1 MNIQPIIDVFD
12 LITGHGW
19 VELPEAYGGRVF
31 ALAKGAGHRYIKRVP
46 KPGGGY
52 RYFYKVGHGG
62 TVANADHF
70 VEGAAFQHEGGHFH
84 VTKADGDKLTIRH
97 DETGE
102 TKTITKAQ
110 LREKLTAHHG
120 KALEE
125 HRAKTAASGAARV
138 VREKPVRAPGHGD
151 RTVVFF
157 ADKGGQPKDH
167 AAKWRVVEASDLH
180 ASHLP
185 SSGFKANPNYPE
197 GVQERVYHSDK
208 AEQNKVLGNA
218 DRFRAEIVH
227 NTNPDAVNGAPV
239 ITEDGVVLGGN
250 SRTMTMQHLYNT
262 GRGDKV
268 KGHLLA
274 NAHQFGV
281 DKRDIEAM
289 KEPILVREIT
299 GVRADETSKGELKQL
314 VRQANESF
322 TQGMDP
328 RADQVARALKL
339 SDDAVVSLASSLG
352 ADETV
357 SDFLSKNTAPTK
369 AFIEE
374 LRQSGAIDRRN
385 ESQYIRRDGS
395 LNEDGRTYVNRL
407 FVGKLVPDPHLLS
420 EIPASTMN
428 ALARSAPYILGA
440 KGAGREYDITHDLR
454 SALHAMVEMDIHGS
468 KDINEHLRQH
478 TINVDGKSVIGDL
491 DVATNPRA
499 KMLLDIVHGRGPAQL
514 SKVFREFNRR
524 AHESPEGQGSLFGG
538 GPDAMDTLRR
548 ALKTAV
554 EKGAQVFLGP
564 KGGKYADAA
573 HKVAWHP
580 DAKGG
585 EQSDWVGGD
594 SDDARK
600 ARNEKVAAA
609 LSAWKEAATGHVKAG
624 GDRKA
629 YQAHYDALHK
639 LGKALGLGT
648 GEDAVDG
655 AKRWLRAKGYR
666 PNLHNGKSGSTRA
679 AQGAL
684 AFA

>member
-1 MNIQPIIDVFD
+1 MTTLAPILD
-12 LITGHGW
+12 LLTPFLPGM
-19 VELPEAYGGRVF
+19 VELPEAYGARLY
-31 ALAKGAGHRYIKRVP
+31 ALAKGIGHKYIKRIP
-46 KPGGGY
+46 KSGGGY

-62 TVANADHF
+62 TVANSDHF
-70 VEGAAFQHEGGHFH
+70 VEGAAFQHDGGHFH
-84 VTKADGDKLTIRH
+84 IKGVDGDKLTIEH

-102 TKTITKAQ
+102 KKTVTKNE
-110 LREKLTAHHG
+110 LRGMLAKHHSSELAAHHSR
-120 KALEE
+120 KSA
-125 HRAKTAASGAARV
+125 TGAARMA
-138 VREKPVRAPGHGD
+138 REKQARPPGHGD

-157 ADKGGQPKDH
+157 ADKSGQPRDH
-167 AAKWRVVEASDLH
+167 AAKWRVVEAADLH

-185 SSGFKANPNYPE
+185 SSGFKPNPNYPE

-239 ITEDGVVLGGN
+239 VTEDGVVLGGN

-262 GRGDKV
+262 GRGSKV
-268 KGHLLA
+268 KDHLLA

-281 DKRDIEAM
+281 DKRDIAAM

-299 GVRADETSKGELKQL
+299 GVHAGKTSKGELKQL

-339 SDDAVVSLASSLG
+339 SDDAVVSLASNLG

-357 SDFLSKNTAPTK
+357 ADFLSKNNPASR

-374 LRQSGAIDRRN
+374 LRQAGAIDRRN
-385 ESQYIRRDGS
+385 ESQYLRRDGS
-395 LNEDGRTYVNRL
+395 LNEDGRNYVSRL
-407 FVGKLVPDPHLLS
+407 FVGKLVPDPQLLGD
-420 EIPASTMN
+420 IPASTMN

-440 KGAGREYDITHDLR
+440 KGAGKEYDLTGDIR

-468 KDINEHLRQH
+468 KDIGEHLRQH
-478 TINVDGKSVIGDL
+478 TINVDGKSIVGEL
-491 DVATNPRA
+491 DVAKNPRA
-499 KMLLDIVHGRGPAQL
+499 RQMLDVLQGKGPAQL
-514 SKVFREFNRR
+514 AKVFREFNRR

-548 ALKTAV
+548 AMKTAI
-554 EKGAQVFLGP
+554 EKGSQVYIGP
-564 KGGKYADAA
+564 KGGKYADPD
-573 HKVAWHP
+573 HKITWHP
-580 DAKGG
+580 DTKGG

-594 SDDARK
+594 SDESRK
-600 ARNEKVAAA
+600 ARNAKVAAA
-609 LSAWKEAATGHVKAG
+609 LSAWKEAATGHGKAG

-666 PNLHNGKSGSTRA
+666 ANLHTGPSKAREAT
-679 AQGAL
+679 QGAL

>member
-1 MNIQPIIDVFD
+1 MSTFAPIIDLLTPF
-12 LITGHGW
+12 LPGM
-19 VELPEAYGGRVF
+19 VELPESYGARLY
-31 ALAKGAGHRYIKRVP
+31 ALAKGIGHKYIKRIP
-46 KPGGGY
+46 KSGGGY

-70 VEGAAFQHEGGHFH
+70 VEGAAFQHDGGHFH
-84 VTKADGDKLTIRH
+84 IKSVDGDKLTIEH

-102 TKTITKAQ
+102 KKTISKAQ

-120 KALEE
+120 KELDA
-125 HRAKTAASGAARV
+125 HRAKVAASGAARV
-138 VREKPVRAPGHGD
+138 VREKPQRHPGHGNH
-151 RTVVFF
+151 TVVFF
-157 ADKGGQPKDH
+157 ADKSGQPRDH
-167 AAKWRVVEASDLH
+167 AAKWRVVEADDIH

-185 SSGFKANPNYPE
+185 SSGFKKNANYPE

-218 DRFRAEIVH
+218 DRFRGEIVH

-268 KGHLLA
+268 KNHLLQE
-274 NAHQFGV
+274 AHQFGL
-281 DKRDIEAM
+281 DKREIAAM
-289 KEPILVREIT
+289 KRPILVREIS
-299 GVRADETSKGELKQL
+299 GVRADSSSKDELKTL

-339 SDDAVVSLASSLG
+339 SDDAVVSLASNLG

-357 SDFLSKNTAPTK
+357 ADFLSKNNPASR

-374 LRQSGAIDRRN
+374 LRQAGAIDRRN
-385 ESQYIRRDGS
+385 ESQYLRRDGS
-395 LNEDGRTYVNRL
+395 LNEDGRNYVSRL
-407 FVGKLVPDPHLLS
+407 FVGKLVPDPQLLGD
-420 EIPASTMN
+420 IPASTMN

-440 KGAGREYDITHDLR
+440 KGAGKEYDLTGDIR

-468 KDINEHLRQH
+468 KDIGEHLRQH
-478 TINVDGKSVIGDL
+478 TINVDGKSIVGEL
-491 DVATNPRA
+491 DVAKNPRA
-499 KMLLDIVHGRGPAQL
+499 RQMLDVLQGRGPAQL
-514 SKVFREFNRR
+514 AKVFREFNRR

-548 ALKTAV
+548 AMKTAI
-554 EKGAQVFLGP
+554 EKGAQVYIGP
-564 KGGKYADAA
+564 KGGKYADPE
-573 HKVAWHP
+573 HKVSWTP
-580 DAKGG
+580 DTKGG
-585 EQSDWVGGD
+585 EQSDWVGSD

-600 ARNEKVAAA
+600 ARNAKVAAA
-609 LSAWKEAATGHVKAG
+609 LTAWKEAATGHGKAG

-629 YQAHYDALHK
+629 YQAHYDALYK

-655 AKRWLRAKGYR
+655 AKRWLRAKGYKTEFKA
-666 PNLHNGKSGSTRA
+666 PSKA
-679 AQGAL
+679 APKAEQAAL
-684 AFA
+684 AL

>member
-1 MNIQPIIDVFD
+1 MLQPFINALVPF
-12 LITGHGW
+12 LPGM
-19 VELPEAYGGRVF
+19 VELPESYGARIF
-31 ALAKGAGHRYIKRVP
+31 ALAKGAGHRYIKRIP
-46 KPGGGY
+46 KAGGGY

-84 VTKADGDKLTIRH
+84 ITKTDGDKVTIRH

-102 TKTITKAQ
+102 SKTVTKSA
-110 LREKLTAHHG
+110 LREMLSAHHG
-120 KALEE
+120 EAIKAHSAKVKARESAGMARMARE
-125 HRAKTAASGAARV
+125 HVHR
-138 VREKPVRAPGHGD
+138 PHGHGSD
-151 RTVVFF
+151 TVVFF
-157 ADKGGQPKDH
+157 ADKSGQPRDH
-167 AAKWRVVEASDLH
+167 AARWRVVEADSIH

-185 SSGFKANPNYPE
+185 TSGFKENPNYPK

-218 DRFRAEIVH
+218 DRFRGEIVH

-239 ITEDGVVLGGN
+239 MTEDGVVLGGN

-262 GRGDKV
+262 ERGSKV
-268 KGHLLA
+268 KDHLLKE
-274 NAHQFGV
+274 AHQFGL
-281 DKRDIEAM
+281 DKKEIAAM
-289 KEPILVREIT
+289 RNPILVRELKGI
-299 GVRADETSKGELKQL
+299 RADETSKGELKTL

-369 AFIEE
+369 AFVEE

-385 ESQYIRRDGS
+385 ESQYLRRDGS
-395 LNEDGRTYVNRL
+395 LNEDGRNYVARL
-407 FVGKLVPDPHLLS
+407 FVGKLVPDPQLLGD
-420 EIPASTMN
+420 IPTSTMN

-440 KGAGREYDITHDLR
+440 KGAGREYDITGDLR

-468 KDINEHLRQH
+468 KDIGEHLRQH
-478 TINVDGKSVIGDL
+478 TINVDGKSIVGDL
-491 DVATNPRA
+491 DVAKKPRA
-499 KMLLDIVHGRGPAQL
+499 RMVLDVIQGRGPAQL
-514 SKVFREFNRR
+514 SRVFREFNRR

-548 ALKTAV
+548 AVKTAV
-554 EKGAQVFLGP
+554 EKGAQVYYGP
-564 KGGKYADAA
+564 KGGKYADPEHTISWTA
-573 HKVAWHP
+573 

-585 EQSDWVGGD
+585 EQSDWVGHEGD
-594 SDDARK
+594 SERAK
-600 ARNEKVAAA
+600 RNIRVSEA
-609 LSAWKEAATGHVKAG
+609 LTAWREAATGHGQKK
-624 GDRKA
+624 GDRAA
-629 YQAHYDALHK
+629 YQEHYAALHG

-655 AKRWLRAKGYR
+655 AKRWLRAKGYKVG
-666 PNLHNGKSGSTRA
+666 LHNGSGKA
-679 AQGAL
+679 KAKQE
-684 AFA
+684 AFAFA